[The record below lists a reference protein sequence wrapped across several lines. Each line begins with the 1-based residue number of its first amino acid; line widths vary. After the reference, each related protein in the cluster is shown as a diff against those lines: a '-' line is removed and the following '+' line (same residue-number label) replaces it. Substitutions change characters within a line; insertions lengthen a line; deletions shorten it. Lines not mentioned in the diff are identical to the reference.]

1 LCVAGLPRSLTEV
14 LRMLVLRWIFFLLL
28 ISLPALAQPVEGDWT
43 YLRMVEDGK
52 TREFSGSGLP
62 WLELKKGLWSLM
74 LSGRLSGGG
83 PYSIAGNRLT
93 MKYEDGS
100 LYGTFQVKMAEPGMI
115 LTGVGDSKGFDLHC
129 QRQK

>member
-1 LCVAGLPRSLTEV
+1 MRILHC
-14 LRMLVLRWIFFLLL
+14 FLLFL
-28 ISLPALAQPVEGDWT
+28 LVSVSVLAQPVEGDWT

-52 TREFSGSGLP
+52 VKEFSGAGLP

-100 LYGTFQVKMAEPGMI
+100 LYGTFQVRMAEPGMI
-115 LTGVGDSKGFDLHC
+115 LTGVGESKGFDLHC